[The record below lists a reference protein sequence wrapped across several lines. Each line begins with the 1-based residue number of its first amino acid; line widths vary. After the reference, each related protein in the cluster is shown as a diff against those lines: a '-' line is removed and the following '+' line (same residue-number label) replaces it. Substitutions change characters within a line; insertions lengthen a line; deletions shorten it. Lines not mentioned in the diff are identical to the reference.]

1 MFSHNSFQ
9 FIYVL
14 ICFIEHIYNYSF
26 KSFVWNSL
34 LRTTALGIL
43 SWFSCNLWFCYCY
56 WELHIKNQIIGWFF
70 FVCVLGDFSVAIY
83 SAFIFLVEVL
93 AMFEG
98 EVGIKLC
105 SVKVEVSF
113 LSIRLVII
121 TPGSIPEAPW
131 E

>member
-1 MFSHNSFQ
+1 M
-9 FIYVL
+9 VL
-14 ICFIEHIYNYSF
+14 
-26 KSFVWNSL
+26 L
-34 LRTTALGIL
+34 LLLGLTYQESDHRLI
-43 SWFSCNLWFCYCY
+43 
-56 WELHIKNQIIGWFF
+56 F

-113 LSIRLVII
+113 LSIRVVII
-121 TPGSIPEAPW
+121 APGSIPEAPW